1 MMIQLDFWHVDEDS
15 RNLKGGLKMFYW
27 VWSEI
32 PLFDQKSGFSNQ
44 LISQERWGQS
54 AWYVASWQSW

>member
-44 LISQERWGQS
+44 LISQER
-54 AWYVASWQSW
+54 